1 MGNRF
6 DIRVGRGAP
15 LATLCDQKLG
25 VDLVCGVGVAELRE
39 RERVRAGAR
48 RYELKQ
54 GVARSFAA
62 WRYMLVDLLL
72 ASLSSSMVVRA

>member
-1 MGNRF
+1 LWG
-6 DIRVGRGAP
+6 GGSGA
-15 LATLCDQKLG
+15 T
-25 VDLVCGVGVAELRE
+25 RS
-39 RERVRAGAR
+39 ERVRAGAR